1 MGSTTSTES
10 DCAPEPTAKPVL
22 QRRRFL
28 AMVGG
33 SAAAAVGLAACAD
46 DGPDGS
52 AAGGPASGAVAGSSE
67 NASPLQASVAD
78 HRGGSVVPELT
89 PVAELTA
96 ADADEVHMTYAPAVP
111 PPITRTEQRIVEFA
125 FDVVETE
132 AAVDPANEVSAMVWG
147 FRIAG
152 DDSAPFIAPGPVMRA
167 RVGDLARITVNNL
180 PENTQPHNIDWH
192 AVTGQ
197 GGGAEAT
204 TVAPGESATI
214 NARILYPGAF
224 MYHCAFGD
232 VPQHIS
238 HGMYGMFIVD
248 PDEALPEVD
257 VEWAIVQSEWYLTQ
271 PGEGGLPELDRD
283 RLTLEHPMQVTFN
296 GRTDALIGD
305 NALPMEVGQ
314 RARIYMVNAGLN
326 LVSNFHPIGSQWD
339 VVYPEGATHGFNRV
353 IRGSQTTLVPAG
365 GGTVAEVVA
374 YVPATILLVDHA
386 LVRTFYKG
394 ALGQIV
400 VSGESNAI
408 FAGSDEE
415 LEQAADP
422 ELAAPPP
429 ADGNTVVIPSG
440 AWDPANA
447 DAAYTPGVIT
457 VPVGTTI
464 TWRNDDSVQHT
475 VTSGSSDGAV
485 GTPDGSFDSGLMANG
500 DTFTRTFD
508 EAGTFDYYCT
518 PHPWMIGQVQVTD

>member
-1 MGSTTSTES
+1 MSTST
-10 DCAPEPTAKPVL
+10 DLDNIRPRAAKPGL
-22 QRRRFL
+22 PRRHFL

-33 SAAAAVGLAACAD
+33 STAAAVGLAACGP
-46 DGPDGS
+46 DGPDGNGSVGGASVLVPSGSES
-52 AAGGPASGAVAGSSE
+52 ASPASQV
-67 NASPLQASVAD
+67 SVVD
-78 HRGGSVVPELT
+78 HRSASVVPELT
-89 PVAELTA
+89 PVAELAA
-96 ADADEVHMTYAPAVP
+96 ADADEVHMTYAPDVP
-111 PPITRTEQRIVEFA
+111 PAISRTDQRIVEFS

-132 AAVDPANEVSAMVWG
+132 ATVDPANEVSTMVWG

-152 DDSAPFIAPGPVMRA
+152 DDAAPFIAPGPVMRA

-180 PENTQPHNIDWH
+180 AQNSQPHNIDWH
-192 AVTGQ
+192 TITGQ
-197 GGGAEAT
+197 GGGAAAT

-214 NARILYPGAF
+214 NARILYSGAF

-248 PDEALPEVD
+248 PDEPLPEVD

-271 PGEGGLPELDRD
+271 PGSDAAPELDRE
-283 RLTLEHPMQVTFN
+283 RLTLEHPTQVTFN
-296 GRTDALIGD
+296 GRTDALTGD

-326 LVSNFHPIGSQWD
+326 LTSNFHPIGSQWD

-365 GGTVAEVVA
+365 GGTVAEVMA

-400 VSGESNAI
+400 VSGEPNAI

-415 LEQAADP
+415 LQQAAEP

-429 ADGNTVVIPSG
+429 TDGNAVVIPPG

-447 DAAYTPGVIT
+447 DTAYTPSVIT
-457 VPVGTTI
+457 VPAGTTI
-464 TWRNDDSVQHT
+464 TWRNDDTMQHT
-475 VTSGSSDGAV
+475 VTSGSSDGKV
-485 GTPDGSFDSGLMANG
+485 GSPDGTFESGLLDSGA
-500 DTFTRTFD
+500 TFTHTFD
-508 EAGTFDYYCT
+508 EAGTFDYYCI
-518 PHPWMIGQVQVTD
+518 PHPWMIGQVQVTG